1 MAIEELGVADAK
13 RRFSELIDRVGRG
26 EHFVVSR
33 RGKPAVALISPEEVG
48 DQFREKRPS
57 GVAAFVGVLAEDGD
71 VLEEITRE
79 AYQNRGKARD
89 RAAVEI
95 D

>member
-1 MAIEELGVADAK
+1 MAIEELSVADAK

-26 EHFVVSR
+26 ERFVVCR
-33 RGKPAVALISPEEVG
+33 RGKPAVALIAPEEVEG
-48 DQFREKRPS
+48 HLRSGAPV

-79 AYQNRGKARD
+79 AYQNRRKAKD
-89 RAAVEI
+89 RPAVEI